1 MKKLFILLAFAI
13 TVIASAQAPQGFNY
27 QATVR
32 NSAGALIVNQNVN
45 FKFNIM
51 LNSQT
56 SVPIYS
62 ETHFAPTDDLGQ
74 VNLTVGTGTPTT
86 GTFSA
91 INWAAGSYFLGI
103 ELNTGSGYVAMGT
116 TQLLS
121 VPYALYANS
130 AGNSQSQRRN
140 SISLIGNITN
150 AQAAAKIAAEV
161 GPETENIYIRNTTQ
175 LTSVDLSSIT
185 FGVDIYIENNETL
198 TNINLSGL
206 TQVANNF
213 IIYNNPSLASIIVSN
228 LSQCGLTSISYNISL
243 SSLTFDSLQR
253 ASIYGNFGMVSGLTI
268 NNNNNLQSISFPVLS
283 TASSL
288 TFSDNSL
295 SSLSLPAL
303 TKIESGYL
311 NASTNSLPS
320 SAVNSLLNKFLTVQ
334 TTNTAQLSLILS
346 GQTPPAPPTGQGI
359 IDKQTLINAGNY
371 VVTD

>member
-1 MKKLFILLAFAI
+1 MKNLYTLTALILITAI
-13 TVIASAQAPQGFNY
+13 NAQAPQGFNY

-32 NSAGALIVNQNVN
+32 NSSGALVTNQNVL

-56 SVPIYS
+56 SLPVYS
-62 ETHFAPTDDLGQ
+62 ETHQAPTDDLGQ
-74 VNLTVGTGTPTT
+74 VNLVIGTGTPTT
-86 GTFSA
+86 GTFST
-91 INWAAGSYFLGI
+91 INWANGSYYLGI
-103 ELNTGSGYVAMGT
+103 ELNTGTGYVAMGT

-161 GPETENIYIRNTTQ
+161 GPETESIYIRNTTQ

-185 FGVDIYIENNETL
+185 FGVDIYIENNEAL

-213 IIYNNPSLASIIVSN
+213 IIYNNPYLASIIVSN
-228 LSQCGLTSISYNISL
+228 LSQCGLTYISYNNSL

-253 ASIYGNFGMVSGLTI
+253 ASLYGNYGMVSGLTI
-268 NNNNNLQSISFPVLS
+268 ISNSNLQSISFPVLS

-288 TFSDNSL
+288 ILYDNSL

-303 TKIESGYL
+303 TKIESGSL
-311 NASTNSLPS
+311 FAGSNSLPS

-334 TTNTAQLSLILS
+334 TTNTALLSLDLS

-359 IDKQTLINAGNY
+359 IDKQTLLNAGNY